1 MMQMTTAE
9 AVQYVLDTKH
19 ITKYRLAMR
28 MLSSPSSVDQWL
40 SGTKMGATNRKAF
53 KQTFNVEIQD

>member
-1 MMQMTTAE
+1 MTTAE
-9 AVQYVLDTKH
+9 AVQYVLDTKN
-19 ITKYRLAMR
+19 ITKYRLAMH

-40 SGTKMGATNRKAF
+40 SGTKMGTVNREAF

>member
-1 MMQMTTAE
+1 MTTAE

-19 ITKYRLAMR
+19 ITKYRLAME
-28 MLSSPSSVDQWL
+28 MISSPSSVDQWL
-40 SGTKMGATNRKAF
+40 SGTKMGAINRDVF